1 MDIVTAVLD
10 NLKEKG
16 GDLNSYPGLMDNG
29 EPVAAKSA
37 FSFVPTVREDP
48 KEHSVFNSEQK
59 VRSHSTYDRLFHKQ
73 QGYNNKLHRCDRE
86 HAKSKGLTVNDEE
99 KEKIVP
105 TLASSD
111 YGHRLEKFVDPPGR
125 DHVRIAHVQTEFYSR
140 TGINIS
146 NEMH

>member
-1 MDIVTAVLD
+1 MEVVTAVLE

-16 GDLNSYPGLMDNG
+16 GDLNRYPGLMDNG

-37 FSFVPTVREDP
+37 FSYVPTVRGDP
-48 KEHSVFNSEQK
+48 KEHSVFNSTQK
-59 VRSHSTYDRLFHKQ
+59 PRPHSTYDRLFHKQ
-73 QGYNNKLHRCDRE
+73 EGYNNKLHRCDRE

-99 KEKIVP
+99 KEKIIP
-105 TLASSD
+105 TLSSTV
-111 YGHRLEKFVDPPGR
+111 YGHRLQNFNDPPGR

-146 NEMH
+146 TEEN